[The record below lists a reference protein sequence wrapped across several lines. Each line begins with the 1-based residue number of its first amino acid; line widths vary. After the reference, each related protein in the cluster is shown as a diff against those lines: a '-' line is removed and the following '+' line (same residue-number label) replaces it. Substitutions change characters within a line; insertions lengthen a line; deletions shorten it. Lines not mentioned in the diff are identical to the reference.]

1 MRGLSPLVCRCGVYP
16 RLCVDAGFNLRLDV
30 PYCLQ
35 CHSCSQLHSCTRGYP
50 RLEAR
55 QWPGGFR
62 NQMTPIPVTMWMNA
76 PSFYLEDMHRE
87 KTKISV
93 GSWKCDIKGLG
104 KEMCYGKP

>member
-1 MRGLSPLVCRCGVYP
+1 
-16 RLCVDAGFNLRLDV
+16 
-30 PYCLQ
+30 
-35 CHSCSQLHSCTRGYP
+35 
-50 RLEAR
+50 
-55 QWPGGFR
+55 
-62 NQMTPIPVTMWMNA
+62 MTPIPVTMWMNA